1 MADTR
6 EQIATSS
13 APAAIGPYSQAIRI
27 GAMVFTSGQI
37 PLDPSSGNIV
47 SQDIE
52 AQTEQVMQNLHAVL
66 EAAGSGFERVVKITC
81 FITDMA
87 DFPTVNAVFERHL
100 QRPYPARSCAEVA
113 ALPRGAAIE
122 VEAVALTG

>member
-1 MADTR
+1 MAQTR
-6 EQIATSS
+6 EEIATKT
-13 APAAIGPYSQAIRI
+13 APAAVGPYSQAIRV
-27 GAMVFTSGQI
+27 GEMVFTAGQI
-37 PLDPSSGNIV
+37 PLDPLTGTIV
-47 SQDIE
+47 AQDIE
-52 AQTEQVMQNLHAVL
+52 QQTEQVMQNLQAVL
-66 EAAGSGFERVVKITC
+66 EAAGSSLARTVKLTC